1 MRSIHRTREAMGQQF
16 LERTDPYFSKSLIN
30 FRAVAALL
38 VGGIYYT
45 ILHTRNNGGIFSD
58 VDLSKPNGRQDIL
71 DAIDQI
77 LNILFKNLNQGE

>member
-1 MRSIHRTREAMGQQF
+1 MLKNQFIYFQLDEEMQQ
-16 LERTDPYFSKSLIN
+16 LILWEISTIVTS
-30 FRAVAALL
+30 FAVAALL

-58 VDLSKPNGRQDIL
+58 IDLSKPNGRQDIL